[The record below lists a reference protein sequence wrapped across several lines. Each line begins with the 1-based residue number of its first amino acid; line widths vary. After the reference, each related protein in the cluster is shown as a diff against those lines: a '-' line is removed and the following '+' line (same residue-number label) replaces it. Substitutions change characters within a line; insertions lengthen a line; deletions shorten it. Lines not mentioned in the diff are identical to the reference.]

1 MISIEGAGDGGGRG
15 VFSAIPPSPF
25 RQAHTVTA
33 LLTPPTPL
41 AVVTRF
47 LLNEVI
53 YRGFLKGVGTE
64 ICEFLVLALLFMP
77 SNSPFLILHLSF
89 ARSPAEL
96 KHISKRRKRN

>member
-64 ICEFLVLALLFMP
+64 ICEFLVFGAPVYALQLTIP
-77 SNSPFLILHLSF
+77 HSTP
-89 ARSPAEL
+89 EL
-96 KHISKRRKRN
+96 RKITR